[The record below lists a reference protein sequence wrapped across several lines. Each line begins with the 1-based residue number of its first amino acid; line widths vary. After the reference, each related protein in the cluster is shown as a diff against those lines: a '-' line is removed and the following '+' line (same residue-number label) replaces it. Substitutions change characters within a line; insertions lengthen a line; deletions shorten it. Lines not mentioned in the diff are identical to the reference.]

1 MRSLP
6 RVHAAVSV
14 GRMKSLLFPFRPKFE
29 IYTDGSSKDGRG
41 AWAYVLV
48 RRSRGPF
55 ARGGTFV
62 REGSGAVRKASS
74 NPMEFRAAIEA
85 LKSLNAETTATLF
98 SDSRILIDT
107 MTVWQGNAELR
118 PRGLETEIAELD
130 RLTGQHK
137 ITWKWIRAHAGHEFN
152 ERCDLLC
159 IQARE
164 KLGPS

>member
-1 MRSLP
+1 
-6 RVHAAVSV
+6 
-14 GRMKSLLFPFRPKFE
+14 MKSWLFLLRPKFE

-48 RRSRGPF
+48 RRDRGLF
-55 ARGGTFV
+55 ASGRSVV
-62 REGSGAVRKASS
+62 REDSGGVRKASS

-85 LKSLNAETTATLF
+85 LKSLSAQTTATLY
-98 SDSRILIDT
+98 SDSRILVDT
-107 MTVWQGNAELR
+107 MTVWQGNPDLR
-118 PRGLETEIAELD
+118 PRGLEAEIVELD
-130 RLTGQHK
+130 RLASQHN

-152 ERCDLLC
+152 ERCDFLC

>member
-1 MRSLP
+1 MKNGFFGFTLQRLF
-6 RVHAAVSV
+6 
-14 GRMKSLLFPFRPKFE
+14 GRDTSFE
-29 IYTDGSSKDGRG
+29 IYTDGSAKEGRG

-48 RRSRGPF
+48 SGRRGVF
-55 ARGGTFV
+55 ASSQTVV
-62 REGSGAVRKASS
+62 REDSGTVRKASS

-85 LKSLNAETTATLF
+85 LKSLGVATTATLY

-118 PRGLETEIAELD
+118 PRGLEAEIAELD
-130 RLTGQHK
+130 QLVSQHN

-152 ERCDLLC
+152 ERCDFLC